1 MATATTPQPT
11 TVPRTVRIKAPINS
25 GDKKTQRLGV
35 ASRQSGVLIGV
46 ALACPE
52 REGGQM
58 SVVAEGEKGLDYCN
72 VHRRGLQNDLNPL
85 RKLNPLEK
93 AGSSGVAREI
103 LAFGSLFASK

>member
-1 MATATTPQPT
+1 
-11 TVPRTVRIKAPINS
+11 
-25 GDKKTQRLGV
+25 
-35 ASRQSGVLIGV
+35 
-46 ALACPE
+46 
-52 REGGQM
+52 M